1 MKKLFGKVFLTAAVS
16 VGLSFG
22 FMPKADAGLISLQD
36 EIKMGR
42 ETGQKYEQQYG
53 LLQDSYQ
60 QERVNRIG
68 QRLAAVCGRNEIEYT
83 FKVLNCDEVNAFAC
97 PGGFIYV
104 YSGLLNYMP
113 TDTELAGVLGH
124 EVGHVAKKH
133 TVHQIEKALG
143 ANIIL
148 AAVSL
153 GSGSSV
159 LGSLSGLATQALMS
173 GFSRTDERGAD
184 KEGVNNTIKAGF
196 NPYAMLITSSK
207 LEDLAAKNGGGK
219 GGIWSSHPD
228 PDERYKRVSQQ
239 LQKLNIHPDIKVI
252 DDEHAQVYEGKWTF
266 NIEHSIGATKA
277 KYRAFELA
285 GNMYTIRQRGR
296 INPNYFVVYD
306 NGSSADIY
314 YDDIQVFR
322 LYNQDAGTFGS
333 AGAYARACGEMLKN
347 WANMVNNGT
356 IKLTKNKKN
365 K

>member
-1 MKKLFGKVFLTAAVS
+1 MKKRFGRLFAAVALAL
-16 VGLSFG
+16 GLSFAYA
-22 FMPKADAGLISLQD
+22 PHADAGLISLQD

-42 ETGQKYEQQYG
+42 ETGEKYEQQYG

-60 QERVNRIG
+60 QARVNRIG
-68 QRLAAVCGRNEIEYT
+68 QRLAAVCGRNDIEYT

-104 YSGLLNYMP
+104 YSGLLDFMP

-143 ANIIL
+143 ANILL
-148 AAVSL
+148 AAISL
-153 GSGSSV
+153 GTGSAAIGNLS
-159 LGSLSGLATQALMS
+159 SLAASALMS

-219 GGIWSSHPD
+219 GGLWSSHPD
-228 PDERYKRVSQQ
+228 PEERYKRVSQQ
-239 LQKLNIHPDIKVI
+239 LQKLNIEPAIKVV
-252 DDEHAQVYEGKWTF
+252 DDNHAQVYEGNWTF
-266 NIEHSIGATKA
+266 DINNSIGATKA

-285 GNMYTIRQRGR
+285 GNMYTIRQRGT
-296 INPNYFVVYD
+296 IAPNYFVVYD

-314 YDDIQVFR
+314 YDDIQVLR
-322 LYNQDAGTFGS
+322 LYTQDAGSFGS
-333 AGAYARACGEMLKN
+333 AGSYARACSEMLKD
-347 WANMVNNGT
+347 WANKVNNGT
-356 IKLTKNKKN
+356 ISNKK
-365 K
+365 KKK

>member
-1 MKKLFGKVFLTAAVS
+1 MKKKFSRLFIGAALS
-16 VGLSFG
+16 LGLFFG
-22 FMPKADAGLISLQD
+22 YLPTADAGLISLKQ
-36 EIKMGR
+36 EIEMGR
-42 ETGQKYEQQYG
+42 ETGQQYEAQYG

-68 QRLAAVCGRNEIEYT
+68 QRLAAVCGRNEITYS

-104 YSGLLNYMP
+104 YSGLLEFMP

-124 EVGHVAKKH
+124 EIGHVAKKH
-133 TVHQIEKALG
+133 TVHQIEKAMG
-143 ANIIL
+143 ANILL
-148 AAVSL
+148 AAISIGTGSAAVGNL
-153 GSGSSV
+153 G
-159 LGSLSGLATQALMS
+159 GLAAQALMS

-207 LEDLAAKNGGGK
+207 LEDLAAKNGGSQ

-228 PDERYKRVSQQ
+228 PEERYKRVSAQ
-239 LQKLNIHPDIKVI
+239 LKKLDIHPDIKLL
-252 DDEHAQVYEGKWTF
+252 DDDHAQVYEGDWSF

-285 GNMYTIRQRGR
+285 GSLYQVRQRGH

-314 YDDIQVFR
+314 YDDIQVLR
-322 LYNQDAGTFGS
+322 LYNQDAAGFGS
-333 AGAYARACGEMLKN
+333 AGAYARACSEMLKD
-347 WANMVNNGT
+347 WANKVNNGNFN
-356 IKLTKNKKN
+356 TKKK
-365 K
+365 KK

>member
-1 MKKLFGKVFLTAAVS
+1 MKKSFGKLFVGAALAAS
-16 VGLSFG
+16 LSFG
-22 FMPKADAGLISLQD
+22 FAPSADAGLISLQQ
-36 EIKMGR
+36 EIEMGR
-42 ETGQKYEQQYG
+42 ETGQKYEAQYG

-68 QRLAAVCGRNEIEYT
+68 QRLAAVCGRNEITYS
-83 FKVLNCDEVNAFAC
+83 FKVLNCDEINAFAC

-104 YSGLLNYMP
+104 YSGLLDFMP

-143 ANIIL
+143 ANILL
-148 AAVSL
+148 AAISL
-153 GSGSSV
+153 GTGSAAV
-159 LGSLSGLATQALMS
+159 GNLGGLAAQALMS

-196 NPYAMLITSSK
+196 NPYAMLITTSK

-219 GGIWSSHPD
+219 GGIWSDHPD

-239 LQKLNIHPDIKVI
+239 LQKLDIHPDIKVI
-252 DDEHAQVYEGKWTF
+252 DEDHAQVYEGDWTF
-266 NIEHSIGATKA
+266 NIDHSIGATKA

-285 GNMYTIRQRGR
+285 GGLYQVRQRGH

-306 NGSSADIY
+306 NGSFADIY
-314 YDDIQVFR
+314 YDDIQVLR
-322 LYNQDAGTFGS
+322 LYKQDAVGFGS
-333 AGAYARACGEMLKN
+333 AGSYARACADMLRDWGNK
-347 WANMVNNGT
+347 VNSGT
-356 IKLTKNKKN
+356 LVAKK
-365 K
+365 KKK